1 MSGLAP
7 TQPEQASHRGWW
19 MVFVLFLLYV
29 FSWVDR
35 LILSMMV
42 DPIKASLSLND
53 YEIGLVMT
61 TSFAV
66 ATSLFGIPTGW
77 LVDRFPRRI
86 ILFVG
91 VMMWSIATWLSGH
104 AQSYAQLLAFRV
116 LVGIGETVIVPCA
129 YSLIAD
135 AMPREQLTRANASF
149 QMGGKTGSAVSFALG
164 GPLIA
169 FAATAAA
176 AGLPLM
182 GGLEP
187 WQRVMVMVGLPGL
200 VLAFLAFSFPEPAR
214 RSFIA
219 HDPADKKGEL
229 RRFLKANATLV
240 IIMMISFSCLASVG
254 YTLTSWVPTFMSRH
268 FGWQPAQYGPVVA
281 ILNLISAASLV
292 VNGVIVDKLFAR
304 GMKDAHMRFY
314 SWLMLIVSPAAIGMF
329 LIDSAWPFLAMY
341 CVVQFVT
348 VPFIV
353 YVAGIVAL
361 VAPNTIRATLI
372 AMFQFVFTM
381 VGLGVGPAVV
391 GALST
396 FLYNDPKRIGDA
408 MFWVIVVSFILGFIT
423 MRMGLAPL
431 RRAMDGLTTPDENA

>member
-1 MSGLAP
+1 
-7 TQPEQASHRGWW
+7 
-19 MVFVLFLLYV
+19 
-29 FSWVDR
+29 
-35 LILSMMV
+35 
-42 DPIKASLSLND
+42 
-53 YEIGLVMT
+53 MT

-77 LVDRFPRRI
+77 LVDRFPRRL
-86 ILFVG
+86 ILFTG

-104 AQSYAQLLAFRV
+104 AGSYAELLTFRV
-116 LVGIGETVIVPCA
+116 LVGIGETVIVPSA

-135 AMPREQLTRANASF
+135 AMPRDTLTRANATF

-200 VLAFLAFSFPEPAR
+200 VLAFLAFSFPEPER
-214 RSFIA
+214 RSFVA
-219 HDPADKKGEL
+219 TDPARKKGEL
-229 RRFLKANATLV
+229 LRFLRTHWRLV
-240 IIMMISFSCLASVG
+240 AVMMLSFSCLASVG

-268 FGWQPAQYGPVVA
+268 FGWQPVQYGPVVA

-292 VNGVIVDKLFAR
+292 VNGAIVDRLFAR

-314 SWLMLIVSPAAIGMF
+314 SWLMLIVSPAAVGMF
-329 LIDSAWPFLAMY
+329 LIDSPWPFLAMY

-361 VAPNTIRATLI
+361 VAPNSIRATLI
-372 AMFQFVFTM
+372 SIFQFVFTL
-381 VGLGVGPAVV
+381 VGLGVGPAIV

-396 FLYNDPKRIGDA
+396 FLYDDPKRIGDA
-408 MFWVIVVSFILGFIT
+408 MFWVVLVSFGIGFVT
-423 MRMGLAPL
+423 MRLGLAPL
-431 RRAMDGLTTPDENA
+431 RRALTVAGESA

>member
-135 AMPREQLTRANASF
+135 AMPRAQLTRANASF

-292 VNGVIVDKLFAR
+292 VNGAIVDKLFAR

>member
-1 MSGLAP
+1 MTGSAVLTGDRA
-7 TQPEQASHRGWW
+7 THRGWW

-77 LVDRFPRRI
+77 LVDRFPRRL
-86 ILFVG
+86 ILFTG

-104 AQSYAQLLAFRV
+104 AGSYAELLTFRV
-116 LVGIGETVIVPCA
+116 LVGIGETVIVPSA

-135 AMPREQLTRANASF
+135 AMPRDTLTRANATF

-200 VLAFLAFSFPEPAR
+200 VLAFLAFSFPEPER
-214 RSFIA
+214 RSFVA
-219 HDPADKKGEL
+219 TDPARKKGEL
-229 RRFLKANATLV
+229 LRFLRTHWRLV
-240 IIMMISFSCLASVG
+240 AVMMLSFSCLASVG

-268 FGWQPAQYGPVVA
+268 FGWQPVQYGPVVA

-292 VNGVIVDKLFAR
+292 VNGAIVDRLFAR

-314 SWLMLIVSPAAIGMF
+314 SWLMLIVSPAAVGMF
-329 LIDSAWPFLAMY
+329 LIDSPWPFLAMY

-361 VAPNTIRATLI
+361 VAPNSIRATLI
-372 AMFQFVFTM
+372 SIFQFVFTL
-381 VGLGVGPAVV
+381 VGLGVGPAIV

-396 FLYNDPKRIGDA
+396 FLYDDPKRIGDA
-408 MFWVIVVSFILGFIT
+408 MFWVVLVSFGIGFVT
-423 MRMGLAPL
+423 MRLGLAPL
-431 RRAMDGLTTPDENA
+431 RRALTVAGESA